1 MMPEDELA
9 ELAEDIKAN
18 GLIHPIILDAD
29 GLVLDGRNRLRA
41 CEIAKVEPRFERL
54 DDRNPRDFIT
64 SVNLNRR
71 NLSNGQKAMAYAI
84 LHPEPEKGGRGKL
97 SSLGESLGI
106 SRGAA
111 QNLLSEARK
120 ILKHSEDLAQ
130 DVLHRGTHFDVA
142 QAELRQRQQ
151 NVRMIIDQARTAASQ
166 LQKLP
171 DQLIIIQAVD
181 RLTDADLAMID
192 EDRQDV
198 DPYADLTAKDIEAL
212 LAAARKLPEMP
223 TPPEEEE
230 EDE

>member
-1 MMPEDELA
+1 MRPKTEAIRNRYTSSAAIFPMMPEDELA

-142 QAELRQRQQ
+142 QGSPRSGAEAQRARCAEGHTTRQG
-151 NVRMIIDQARTAASQ
+151 ARCRS
-166 LQKLP
+166 
-171 DQLIIIQAVD
+171 IG
-181 RLTDADLAMID
+181 R
-192 EDRQDV
+192 
-198 DPYADLTAKDIEAL
+198 
-212 LAAARKLPEMP
+212 
-223 TPPEEEE
+223 
-230 EDE
+230 